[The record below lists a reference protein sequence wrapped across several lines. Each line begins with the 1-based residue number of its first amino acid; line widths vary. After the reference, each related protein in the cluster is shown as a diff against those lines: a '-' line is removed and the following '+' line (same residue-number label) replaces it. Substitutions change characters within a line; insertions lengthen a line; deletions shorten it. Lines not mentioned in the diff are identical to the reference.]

1 MPRVSRC
8 NPACDGS
15 DEEPQ
20 KREPKKGPS
29 RATKHTTT
37 KKGPAST
44 TRPVTTKSVNA
55 KGNEIEITGMPNKRG
70 KQIVFSPKTRKSP
83 QGAGTSTSQDDESAR
98 SIVESLR
105 NRKAP
110 PNTRASGDDR
120 MGGAYSKEQGGPGN
134 GIVVDTPM
142 AAAAST
148 LLYQLQ
154 YGGDDGKQGSDHSD
168 ASDHLCASSDNDMDY

>member
-20 KREPKKGPS
+20 KRKPIKGPS
-29 RATKHTTT
+29 RVTKHTST
-37 KKGPAST
+37 KRPAAM
-44 TRPVTTKSVNA
+44 KSVNA
-55 KGNEIEITGMPNKRG
+55 KGNEIEIAGTPNKRG
-70 KQIVFSPKTRKSP
+70 KQIVLSPKKRNSP
-83 QGAGTSTSQDDESAR
+83 RGGTSTSQDDESAKLQTGTPPPKRLGTLLAIEDR

-105 NRKAP
+105 MRKAP
-110 PNTRASGDDR
+110 PNTRPSGDNG
-120 MGGAYSKEQGGPGN
+120 MGGALSKEQGLPGD

-154 YGGDDGKQGSDHSD
+154 
-168 ASDHLCASSDNDMDY
+168 